1 MQQNFDEVFKSKAGS
16 IEIDAT
22 PVLQNFQVIQ
32 SFSVLAQ
39 AFFMFLAI
47 LCLLILLVLWRPFSR
62 GFRWLGVVFVI
73 ISFNALV
80 FYKTISILSLYIDV
94 KKMGFPE
101 KYAPEVRNI
110 IDFTVN
116 SFKNQMLYALG
127 FALFLGLVL
136 YLVGYIKGRN
146 NQ

>member
-1 MQQNFDEVFKSKAGS
+1 
-16 IEIDAT
+16 
-22 PVLQNFQVIQ
+22 
-32 SFSVLAQ
+32 
-39 AFFMFLAI
+39 
-47 LCLLILLVLWRPFSR
+47 
-62 GFRWLGVVFVI
+62 
-73 ISFNALV
+73 
-80 FYKTISILSLYIDV
+80 
-94 KKMGFPE
+94 MGFPE